1 MKRGG
6 GMMKKPMMKRGG
18 KAMKK
23 RVKKIQGGMTKAE
36 AKKFTSD
43 MGSQKFTIKKPKK
56 KMTEAEARKFT
67 SSMKTKTFPGFK
79 GGAGKDT
86 PLKKSQL
93 MNKKGTTYS
102 GKLGDFMKKRN
113 APGGGTSAKERLAK
127 IRANRKGGGMMKP
140 KMMGGGM
147 MKKRMKRGGKAK

>member
-1 MKRGG
+1 MMG
-6 GMMKKPMMKRGG
+6 MKKRMKRGG

-23 RVKKIQGGMTKAE
+23 RVKKKQGGMTKAE

-113 APGGGTSAKERLAK
+113 APGTKSKTQQLLEKRRREGKKLGGV
-127 IRANRKGGGMMKP
+127 
-140 KMMGGGM
+140 
-147 MKKRMKRGGKAK
+147 MKKRVKSGRRPVRKNSPRVRGR

>member
-6 GMMKKPMMKRGG
+6 G
-18 KAMKK
+18 AMKK
-23 RVKKIQGGMTKAE
+23 RVKKKNGGMTKAE

-43 MGSQKFTIKKPKK
+43 MGSQRFTIPMKKK
-56 KMTEAEARKFT
+56 KMTKAEAKKYT
-67 SSMKTKTFPGFK
+67 SSMKTKTFPGFR
-79 GGAGKDT
+79 GGKDKDT

-113 APGGGTSAKERLAK
+113 APGTKSKTQQLLEKRKREGKKLGGV
-127 IRANRKGGGMMKP
+127 
-140 KMMGGGM
+140 
-147 MKKRMKRGGKAK
+147 MKKRVKSGRRPVRMGRPVRKNSSRVRGR